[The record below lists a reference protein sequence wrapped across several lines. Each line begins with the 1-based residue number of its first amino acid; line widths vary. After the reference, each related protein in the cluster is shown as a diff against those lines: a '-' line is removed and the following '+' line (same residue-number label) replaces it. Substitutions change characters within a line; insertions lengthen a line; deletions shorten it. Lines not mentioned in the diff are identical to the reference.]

1 MSNDRPEN
9 LLDIRGRER
18 TVSEL
23 LKDKKYSIDYYQR
36 EYKWETKHITEL
48 IDDLSNKFLTFYDK
62 EHELTQVA
70 HYGNYFLG
78 SIVISYKSGE
88 HFVVDGQQRLTSL
101 TLLLIYLNNLQKSHL
116 YQVDIKNLIFSEVY
130 GVRSFN
136 LKIDERTLCMEA
148 LYTDQKDKIDLAEAP
163 ESVQNLINRYSD
175 IEENFPDE
183 LKGEA
188 LPYFIWW
195 LQEKV
200 VMVEIIAHSDEDAYT
215 IFETMN
221 DRGLSL
227 SPTDML
233 KGYLLANVNNTDNKD
248 QLNEL
253 WKNRIYDLLR
263 ISKEDETD
271 FFKAWLR
278 ARYAET
284 IRERKKGATNKD
296 FEIIGTVFHK
306 WVRDEHIRIGLNQ
319 PEDYRDFIQKQF
331 TYFSNHYLSI
341 RKSSIH
347 FNKELEYIYYNASN
361 NFTLQNPLLLAPL
374 TIEDNP
380 ETVRK
385 KFRLVSGYIDIF
397 IARRVWNFRTLGY
410 SSIVYTMFNLMKEIR
425 GKDVPELVNLLHQKV
440 DEMEDTFDTN
450 DRLRI
455 HQQNHYYIHRMLAR
469 ITNYIE
475 TQCGIESSYATYI
488 DSSIRKPFE
497 VEHIW
502 ADKFERHTDE
512 FSHPTDFSDY
522 RNRIGGLILL
532 PKGFNQSLNDD
543 DYETKVKAYFG
554 QNLLAK
560 SLNQSCYEKNPSF
573 LQFIQR
579 SGLSFK
585 PYSHYNKADLDERQ
599 ELYRQI
605 CKKIWSPSRF
615 DDELN

>member
-1 MSNDRPEN
+1 MPKE
-9 LLDIRGRER
+9 ITIQIQGKER

-23 LKDKKYSIDYYQR
+23 LKDRKYSIDYYQR
-36 EYKWETKHITEL
+36 EYRWETKHVTEL
-48 IDDLSNKFLTFYDK
+48 IEDLSNKFFSYYDK
-62 EHELTQVA
+62 EHELTQVGN
-70 HYGNYFLG
+70 YGNYFLG
-78 SIVISYKSGE
+78 SIVISHKEGE
-88 HFVVDGQQRLTSL
+88 NFIVDGQQRLTSL
-101 TLLLIYLNNLQKSHL
+101 TLLLIYINNLQKSRTNH
-116 YQVDIKNLIFSEVY
+116 VNISDLIFSEVY
-130 GVRSFN
+130 GVKSFN
-136 LKIDERTLCMEA
+136 IDIDERKNCMEF
-148 LYTDQKDKIDLAEAP
+148 LYNDRKEQIDLTEAP
-163 ESVQNLINRYSD
+163 ESVRNLVNRYTD

-195 LQEKV
+195 LQKKV
-200 VMVEIIAHSDEDAYT
+200 VLVEIIAYSDEDAYT

-233 KGYLLANVNNTDNKD
+233 KGYLLANITGSENKD
-248 QLNEL
+248 SLNEL
-253 WKNRIYDLLR
+253 WKNQIYDLIK

-271 FFKAWLR
+271 FFKVWLR
-278 ARYAET
+278 AKYAET

-296 FEIIGTVFHK
+296 FEIIGTAFHK
-306 WVRDEHIRIGLNQ
+306 WVRDEHIKIGLNK
-319 PEDYRDFIQKQF
+319 PKDYRDFIQEQF
-331 TYFSNHYLSI
+331 IYFSNYYLDI
-341 RKSSIH
+341 RKASIQ
-347 FNKELEYIYYNASN
+347 FKREFEYIYYNASN
-361 NFTLQNPLLLAPL
+361 YFTLQNPLLLAPL
-374 TIEDNP
+374 TVEDDP

-385 KFRLVSGYIDIF
+385 KIRLVSGYIDIF

-425 GKDVPELVNLLHQKV
+425 GKEIPELVILLHQKV

-469 ITNYIE
+469 ITNYID

-488 DSSIRKPFE
+488 DPNIKKPFE

-502 ADKFERHTDE
+502 ADRFERHTDE
-512 FSHPTDFSDY
+512 FSHPTDFGDY

-543 DYETKVKAYFG
+543 DYETKVEAYFG

-573 LQFIQR
+573 LQFIQH

-585 PYSHYNKADLDERQ
+585 PYSHFNKADLDERQ